1 MVAREPHPSAQ
12 TLESVAEFLNDSPH
26 AMRDRKF
33 GPGVRFS
40 LAGVESPGMVEL
52 FGDSAV
58 VRLTT
63 PNLQLTL
70 QNMDRLEVSADEMI
84 FSWAADDG
92 SGYDAAIARSGEIRL
107 VAPGRPSAV
116 SEQAVPEPTPEAPSA
131 ERPEQE
137 RLTFLGRVGSNIA
150 FRTTAKGVLV
160 ARFPMAVRME
170 NGDTTWETV
179 IAFGDKAEKLRD
191 SVQRGDAIEIVGYAH
206 AREVQRRDG
215 SNRTVREIYAAVVK
229 PR

>member
-1 MVAREPHPSAQ
+1 MVEREPPNPAHP
-12 TLESVAEFLNDSPH
+12 LESVAEFLNDSPH

-33 GPGVRFS
+33 GAGVRFS
-40 LAGVESPGMVEL
+40 LAGGESPGTVEL

-70 QNMDRLEVSADEMI
+70 QNMDRLEVSVDEMI

-92 SGYDAAIARSGEIRL
+92 SGYDATIAKSGEIRL
-107 VAPGRPSAV
+107 IAPGRPSAV
-116 SEQAVPEPTPEAPSA
+116 NKQPEPEPLPEASDA
-131 ERPEQE
+131 EKPQQE

-160 ARFPMAVRME
+160 ARFPMAIRMDDGE
-170 NGDTTWETV
+170 TTWETV

-191 SVQRGDAIEIVGYAH
+191 SVQRGDPIEIVGYAH

>member
-1 MVAREPHPSAQ
+1 MAERESHHSAHP
-12 TLESVAEFLNDSPH
+12 LESVAEFLNDSPH
-26 AMRDRKF
+26 AVRDRKF

-40 LAGVESPGMVEL
+40 LAGGESPGTVEL
-52 FGDSAV
+52 FGESAV

-70 QNMDRLEVSADEMI
+70 QNMDRLEVSADEMVL
-84 FSWAADDG
+84 SWAADDG
-92 SGYDAAIARSGEIRL
+92 SGYDATIVRSGEIRL
-107 VAPGRPSAV
+107 VAPGRPPTPSAQV
-116 SEQAVPEPTPEAPSA
+116 VPGPTPEPVRA
-131 ERPEQE
+131 EGPGQE

-160 ARFPMAVRME
+160 ARFPMAVRTDDGE
-170 NGDTTWETV
+170 TTWETV
-179 IAFGDKAEKLRD
+179 IAFGDKAERLRD
-191 SVQRGDAIEIVGYAH
+191 SVQRGDPIEIVGYAH

-215 SNRTVREIYAAVVK
+215 SSRTVREIYAAVVK